1 VAHSVGG
8 GVLDISLA
16 DISLHADRPTRALI
30 LTAMRHDF
38 DKEDDRPAKA
48 SSAEQNAADFREHR
62 AAILGTRDHSG
73 PYALTGLVFT
83 TVAAGLVAYL
93 THPSSDHVASGTTR
107 TAWFTRRCP
116 GWPSP
121 PWFPRRKTAD
131 LRRRAVQ
138 GPQPN
143 RTGLQPVEAI
153 PGRRHSLRQTPR
165 PLPRHRDHRLDHDM
179 APREARP
186 GMRMIPQIH

>member
-38 DKEDDRPAKA
+38 DKEDDRPAKE

-83 TVAAGLVAYL
+83 TVAAGLVAY
-93 THPSSDHVASGTTR
+93 HPPQLRPRRIGHHPNGMVHATMSWLAEPAVVPAAEDRRSSTPSGTR
-107 TAWFTRRCP
+107 TATKSN
-116 GWPSP
+116 GPS
-121 PWFPRRKTAD
+121 A
-131 LRRRAVQ
+131 
-138 GPQPN
+138 G
-143 RTGLQPVEAI
+143 
-153 PGRRHSLRQTPR
+153 
-165 PLPRHRDHRLDHDM
+165 
-179 APREARP
+179 
-186 GMRMIPQIH
+186 